1 MIKKKDFIIN
11 LLKASLLCMLAFSA
25 IGPLSAQ
32 EMVSLSE
39 INSPYDEQHPVVSP
53 SGVLFYTVG
62 FYNGGGDPGDIWRST
77 RENDN
82 AYSSP
87 SKVTELSTVGL
98 DVVVGFLDDQNILVY
113 HDGKGKRQGIHHY
126 IWNAGS
132 WNHKEQLD
140 MGSFRNQSD
149 HFSGRLAPSKDVI
162 ILSLASFG
170 SYGNEDIYVSFLK
183 EDGRWTSPQN
193 LGPSINTFHQEMT
206 PYLSADTHRLFFSTN
221 GHGSTRGVDIYY
233 SQRLD
238 DSWENW
244 SQPQPLST
252 ANTTGAELAYLPLD
266 GEVDLAIYTSTQN
279 SEGYGDLQII
289 QAELPLPINLPEQT
303 EAPVPA
309 APDAVADLKTT
320 EEPEI
325 LEAPLMPVAPGLT
338 PKPEASENEGTVE
351 AEVVQGINENRAQE
365 IQKAPMDS
373 LVKTIENQVVEEEQP
388 KAVYPLQ
395 VLDINSLEPIKYNLL
410 IKDSQGN
417 DVIIQAEASEE
428 RSLPEAGAL
437 AAEWV
442 VTSPGYL
449 PLRIKSPS
457 PERLKEPV
465 LMTPARKGVSMVLE
479 DILFKRG
486 TAELAEENSLSLI
499 HSLAGFL
506 RENPG
511 LRILLEGHTDNL
523 GNAQLN
529 KELSLQRASAI
540 RQWLVEQGIAFERMR
555 IAGWGGT
562 KPIDSNQTEE
572 GRMKNRRVEMVI
584 VE

>member
-1 MIKKKDFIIN
+1 
-11 LLKASLLCMLAFSA
+11 MLAFSA
-25 IGPLSAQ
+25 ICPTWAQ
-32 EMVSLSE
+32 GVVSLSE
-39 INSPYDEQHPVVSP
+39 VNSPYDEQHPVIAP

-62 FYNGGGDPGDIWRST
+62 YHNGSADPGDIWSSARG
-77 RENDN
+77 NDW

-87 SKVTELSTVGL
+87 SKVAELSTVGL

-113 HDGKGKRQGIHHY
+113 HDGKGRGQGIHHY
-126 IWNAGS
+126 TWSGGS

-140 MGSFRNQSD
+140 MGSFRNQSG

-183 EDGRWTSPQN
+183 EGGGWTSPQN
-193 LGPSINTFHQEMT
+193 LGPFINTYHQEMT
-206 PYLSADTHRLFFSTN
+206 PYLSADTQRLFFSTN

-252 ANTTGAELAYLPLD
+252 ANTTGAELAYLPLED
-266 GEVDLAIYTSTQN
+266 EADLAIYTSTQN

-289 QAELPLPINLPEQT
+289 RAELPLSVKLPEQA
-303 EAPVPA
+303 EVPVPA
-309 APDAVADLKTT
+309 ATDSVAELKAV
-320 EEPEI
+320 EESEIQKAPFDPIIPEV
-325 LEAPLMPVAPGLT
+325 PL
-338 PKPEASENEGTVE
+338 KPEASEKEE
-351 AEVVQGINENRAQE
+351 SIKAEVVQGTNENQAQAITE
-365 IQKAPMDS
+365 TPVDS
-373 LVKTIENQVVEEEQP
+373 LVEMMDNQVVEEEEP
-388 KAVYPLQ
+388 KAILPLQ

-410 IKDSQGN
+410 IKDSQGG

-428 RSLPEAGAL
+428 RSLPETVPW

-457 PERLKEPV
+457 PARLKEPV
-465 LMTPARKGVSMVLE
+465 LLTPASKGVSMVLE

-486 TAELAEENSLSLI
+486 TAELAEEYSMSLVNDL
-499 HSLAGFL
+499 GVFL
-506 RENPG
+506 KDNPEI
-511 LRILLEGHTDNL
+511 RILLEGHTDNL
-523 GNAQLN
+523 GNVQLN
-529 KELSLQRASAI
+529 KELSLQRASTI
-540 RQWLVEQGIAFERMR
+540 RQLLVDQGIAFERIR
-555 IAGWGGT
+555 IAGWGGS
-562 KPIDSNQTEE
+562 KPIADNQTEE
-572 GRMKNRRVEMVI
+572 GRTKNRRVEMVI
-584 VE
+584 Q